1 MALAGEAYMKEID
14 MEKVKEIEK
23 ELSKLAKTISE
34 EWKLRHVQSP
44 LEKAASA
51 VLGKEAVEDRLEED
65 TTGDDPVTRGHRQM
79 LRKLEGLIKLLP
91 QYQQDKFDA
100 VEILPGYLS
109 WYEFMYDLQA
119 CPESVPLN
127 EVYSVWYKK
136 QVKKKNSPECNGKF
150 AALFQNIQ
158 IRSSSEAMAET
169 VGSIM
174 SNHIGKG
181 RYLNPHNFSKE
192 ICLEYNLGPQVSLLL
207 KRSSGVNC

>member
-1 MALAGEAYMKEID
+1 MFIVTWALPFIGAYVSWPLDPLVNTIVPIYSVHRQLWAPCDIID
-14 MEKVKEIEK
+14 VA
-23 ELSKLAKTISE
+23 LSFEDS
-34 EWKLRHVQSP
+34 
-44 LEKAASA
+44 LE
-51 VLGKEAVEDRLEED
+51 DD
-65 TTGDDPVTRGHRQM
+65 TTGDDTVTRAHRQM

-100 VEILPGYLS
+100 VEILPGYLC
-109 WYEFMYDLQA
+109 WFEFNWVQV
-119 CPESVPLN
+119 PESVPLN

-136 QVKKKNSPECNGKF
+136 QVKKENSPECNGKF

-158 IRSSSEAMAET
+158 IRSSSEAIAET

-174 SNHIGKG
+174 ANHIGKG

-207 KRSSGVNC
+207 KGTYGISF